1 LRSLRN
7 LSARAGS
14 AAIAALLAAAAGPA
28 IGTAHADEGLS
39 LDDHLVLSYEFE
51 AEGVADGTVTD
62 VSSSGLDGELV
73 NAAAAQIVDGRVAG
87 TGALELSGGAADST
101 TAPFVQIP
109 RGVFTGRTE
118 ASIATWVRW
127 DGGAD
132 FQWIYNLGRDN
143 AHATFLTPSFQG
155 DGRTR
160 SSIKPVNGSTEVGV
174 PGAGKLPTGTWVQAV
189 TTVDGADIVYYLNGV
204 EVGRRAAAVDL
215 AATMDAG
222 DATTSG
228 RIGRALWDGHPYFDG
243 AIDDFRV
250 YDIALD
256 ATQVAGLYGEPL
268 PTVEAVGR
276 TQFDV
281 TTSTGQAPKL
291 PATTDATFTDGIG
304 RSVPITW
311 EAVDPQQYAGRG
323 QFTVSGTVTGT
334 GTAVSATVTVRTPG
348 VVEVDLGQE
357 TGDFLGGA
365 SGTLYGLYDQG
376 LPSNNLVDG
385 IKLKTVATK
394 AQDGPQHPGADA
406 LEVLEPIVDSSDGDV
421 YIYMTDIHRG
431 FPYEW
436 PGDTPEE
443 KLSTYLEKIRLQA
456 EQVRTMPLEYQ
467 DNVVFMP
474 YNEPE
479 GNMFGTGEWS
489 YDGTSWLDDPQD
501 FYEAWDRAYAEIRA
515 VLPDARIGG
524 PNTSILYNQVRGF
537 LQHTVEAGT
546 VPSAMVWH
554 ELSNP
559 ASIRTN
565 VAKYRTWEREVFAGT
580 EHEGTELPINITE
593 YAYNYHTSVPGQM
606 IQWVSALEDAKVYGD
621 IAYWNID
628 GNLSDSAVQANRA
641 NGQWWLLNSYSQM
654 TGRTVKVTPPQPDV
668 SYTLQGV
675 ATLDTAKKQSR
686 VIIGGADGTAT
697 IALDNIPADVFGD
710 RVHVAVREIA
720 WSGQI
725 GDSAQPPVIG
735 ELDLDVEAGST
746 EVPFDGS
753 ALPQLDAESAYEV
766 VISPSVSPG
775 ATTAAPTVWDATFE
789 AEAAAHTGEGWSK
802 NGPEGSPSSV
812 AKFYTSGGYDV
823 GGLRTG
829 SNVTLDFT
837 VDVPQDGT
845 YDLSVFANSLNT
857 YDAVQAQGPTNVFLR
872 VDGRQD
878 TEQELHLPLGYKW
891 VVWDHVDTTVD
902 LTQGKHVLT
911 LAARSLD
918 GQRSTT
924 GDAIVDKI
932 DLSLANAAYTADVY
946 EAETAELS
954 GASAP
959 RYEGEVASGAG
970 AASVPAGGT
979 ATFWTYWPD
988 DSGAA
993 LKVDNV
999 GGGPVEVA
1007 INGEQLTTGQDGSLD
1022 VFLRGGINKITVHGE
1037 DGLVVDRLTTTRS
1050 EALHSATY
1058 EAEDAD
1064 VAGSAHPVG
1073 LSLAS
1078 GGAAVAGIG
1087 GEPGNTN
1094 TLTFAGVEVAQAGRY
1109 ALTFRYSNEEQS
1121 PSTHYNPDPI
1131 ARYAYIS
1138 VNGGEAQRVVFPHS
1152 FHENN
1157 FWELSVPTD
1166 LVAGANTITVSGRE
1180 KPQFDGQTLASDGW
1194 PGVPLRSQYAPNID
1208 NLRVTALAPGKPTLP
1223 AWDPAATYTEGD
1235 EVMHDGATWMAS
1247 WWTRNQEPGAS
1258 PWGPWQELPQAGPD
1272 GIAPWASTR
1281 IYDKGD
1287 TVSYDGAVFTAK
1299 WWTRHQPPGDPNGPW
1314 EPRR

>member
-1 LRSLRN
+1 MLAPGWTNRQVAALGGLRGAGDPLSARVAMRLVDGARRRVRCGEPVRWQFLCDDAAEHAPIGEPLDDESEAEPLRSLRN

-14 AAIAALLAAAAGPA
+14 AAIAALLAAAAGPG

-143 AHATFLTPSFQG
+143 AHAIFLTPSFQG

-174 PGAGKLPTGTWVQAV
+174 PGTGKLPTDTWVQAV
-189 TTVDGADIVYYLNGV
+189 TTIDGADIVYYLNGV

-222 DATTSG
+222 GATTSG

-311 EAVDPQQYAGRG
+311 EAIDPQQYAGRG

-334 GTAVSATVTVRTPG
+334 GTAVSATVIVRTPG

-456 EQVRTMPLEYQ
+456 EQVKTMPLEYQ

-501 FYEAWDRAYAEIRA
+501 FYEAWGR
-515 VLPDARIGG
+515 
-524 PNTSILYNQVRGF
+524 T
-537 LQHTVEAGT
+537 
-546 VPSAMVWH
+546 
-554 ELSNP
+554 P
-559 ASIRTN
+559 ASCTTR
-565 VAKYRTWEREVFAGT
+565 
-580 EHEGTELPINITE
+580 
-593 YAYNYHTSVPGQM
+593 
-606 IQWVSALEDAKVYGD
+606 SAA
-621 IAYWNID
+621 
-628 GNLSDSAVQANRA
+628 SCSTPSRRA
-641 NGQWWLLNSYSQM
+641 
-654 TGRTVKVTPPQPDV
+654 
-668 SYTLQGV
+668 
-675 ATLDTAKKQSR
+675 QSR
-686 VIIGGADGTAT
+686 
-697 IALDNIPADVFGD
+697 
-710 RVHVAVREIA
+710 RR
-720 WSGQI
+720 WSGTSCPTPRR
-725 GDSAQPPVIG
+725 SARTSRST
-735 ELDLDVEAGST
+735 ARGSVRCSPAPST
-746 EVPFDGS
+746 RAQSCPS
-753 ALPQLDAESAYEV
+753 T
-766 VISPSVSPG
+766 SPS
-775 ATTAAPTVWDATFE
+775 T
-789 AEAAAHTGEGWSK
+789 
-802 NGPEGSPSSV
+802 
-812 AKFYTSGGYDV
+812 
-823 GGLRTG
+823 RT
-829 SNVTLDFT
+829 
-837 VDVPQDGT
+837 
-845 YDLSVFANSLNT
+845 
-857 YDAVQAQGPTNVFLR
+857 
-872 VDGRQD
+872 
-878 TEQELHLPLGYKW
+878 
-891 VVWDHVDTTVD
+891 
-902 LTQGKHVLT
+902 
-911 LAARSLD
+911 
-918 GQRSTT
+918 
-924 GDAIVDKI
+924 
-932 DLSLANAAYTADVY
+932 
-946 EAETAELS
+946 
-954 GASAP
+954 
-959 RYEGEVASGAG
+959 
-970 AASVPAGGT
+970 
-979 ATFWTYWPD
+979 
-988 DSGAA
+988 
-993 LKVDNV
+993 
-999 GGGPVEVA
+999 
-1007 INGEQLTTGQDGSLD
+1007 
-1022 VFLRGGINKITVHGE
+1022 
-1037 DGLVVDRLTTTRS
+1037 TTTR
-1050 EALHSATY
+1050 
-1058 EAEDAD
+1058 
-1064 VAGSAHPVG
+1064 
-1073 LSLAS
+1073 
-1078 GGAAVAGIG
+1078 
-1087 GEPGNTN
+1087 
-1094 TLTFAGVEVAQAGRY
+1094 R
-1109 ALTFRYSNEEQS
+1109 FR
-1121 PSTHYNPDPI
+1121 
-1131 ARYAYIS
+1131 AR
-1138 VNGGEAQRVVFPHS
+1138 
-1152 FHENN
+1152 
-1157 FWELSVPTD
+1157 
-1166 LVAGANTITVSGRE
+1166 
-1180 KPQFDGQTLASDGW
+1180 
-1194 PGVPLRSQYAPNID
+1194 
-1208 NLRVTALAPGKPTLP
+1208 
-1223 AWDPAATYTEGD
+1223 
-1235 EVMHDGATWMAS
+1235 
-1247 WWTRNQEPGAS
+1247 
-1258 PWGPWQELPQAGPD
+1258 
-1272 GIAPWASTR
+1272 
-1281 IYDKGD
+1281 
-1287 TVSYDGAVFTAK
+1287 
-1299 WWTRHQPPGDPNGPW
+1299 
-1314 EPRR
+1314 